1 MREQWRDVSWG
12 WFAVSN
18 LGRVYEYPRYVRH
31 GRRWRL
37 REGGMYPQQASAGQY
52 PRLTMPGQVSVPTHR
67 VIAELFL
74 GGPEKE
80 TVNHKNGIKTDN
92 RAENLEWATQRENNA
107 HAVKTGLSKQRVKPV
122 KRLSDGMTFD
132 SLHEAAAYCNRA
144 VGNLSSH
151 LKGKQ
156 QTFAGDC
163 WVYVEKA

>member
-1 MREQWRDVSWG
+1 MTLAGGGLPSVIWAGCTNILATCVM
-12 WFAVSN
+12 
-18 LGRVYEYPRYVRH
+18 
-31 GRRWRL
+31 
-37 REGGMYPQQASAGQY
+37 EGGGGLERAACIRSKQARASIRASPCQ
-52 PRLTMPGQVSVPTHR
+52 GQVSVPTHR

-132 SLHEAAAYCNRA
+132 SLHEAAAYCNKS
-144 VGNLSSH
+144 G
-151 LKGKQ
+151 
-156 QTFAGDC
+156 
-163 WVYVEKA
+163 W